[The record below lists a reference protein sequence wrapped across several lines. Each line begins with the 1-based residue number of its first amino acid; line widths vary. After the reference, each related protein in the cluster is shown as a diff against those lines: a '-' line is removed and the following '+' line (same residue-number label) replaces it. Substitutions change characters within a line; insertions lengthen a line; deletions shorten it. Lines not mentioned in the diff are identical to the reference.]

1 MATGAVRLGI
11 ESGFEAED
19 MFGKQC
25 EERARQARKPT
36 IIGIPGRTP
45 PARRGPR
52 KAEQERGTGM
62 NEASESGQ
70 SVQGMQPAAWAPP
83 EPGGLR
89 AGFIGAGRLARALS
103 LALQAAGVPV
113 VRAASRSD
121 ASARAL
127 AASLPDCRADDADAV
142 ARDCD
147 LVFLTSPDAL
157 IAGIARSVSWRADQA
172 VVHCSGATPVAALQ
186 PAAEAGALIGGFH
199 PMQAFG
205 ADPGAA
211 LASLPGCTV
220 AIEAEP
226 PLDALLHDLALR
238 LGCVGLSL
246 PPGARVRYHA
256 SGGYASQHVH
266 ALLAEAVRL
275 WQSWGATERQALDA
289 LLPLLRGT
297 VESLARSGV
306 AAGMPGPVSR
316 GDAGTVRLHRQAL
329 QAVDPEMR
337 DLYDR
342 LCRRGVALARQ
353 AGRLDAAGA
362 AGVEQVLDAPPDP

>member
-1 MATGAVRLGI
+1 MD
-11 ESGFEAED
+11 ESKESSESR
-19 MFGKQC
+19 C
-25 EERARQARKPT
+25 
-36 IIGIPGRTP
+36 
-45 PARRGPR
+45 PAR
-52 KAEQERGTGM
+52 
-62 NEASESGQ
+62 
-70 SVQGMQPAAWAPP
+70 PAAWTPPGPWAP
-83 EPGGLR
+83 R

-103 LALQAAGVPV
+103 LALRGAGVPV
-113 VRAASRSD
+113 VRVASRSD

-127 AASLPDCRADDADAV
+127 AESLPDCRTGDPEAV

-147 LVFLTSPDAL
+147 LVFLTSPDAS
-157 IAGIARSVSWRADQA
+157 IADIARVVPWRAGQA
-172 VVHCSGATPVAALQ
+172 VVHCSGATPVAALR

-220 AIEAEP
+220 AVEAEP
-226 PLDALLHDLALR
+226 PLDALLHELARR

-266 ALLAEAVRL
+266 VLLAEAVRL
-275 WQSWGATERQALDA
+275 WRSWGATEQQALDA

-316 GDAGTVRLHRQAL
+316 GDAGTVSLHRQAL
-329 QAVDPEMR
+329 QAVDPDMR

-353 AGRLDAAGA
+353 AGRLGAAGA
-362 AGVEQVLDAPPDP
+362 EGVERVLDALPDP

>member
-1 MATGAVRLGI
+1 MGESNGSKAV
-11 ESGFEAED
+11 A
-19 MFGKQC
+19 C
-25 EERARQARKPT
+25 
-36 IIGIPGRTP
+36 TP
-45 PARRGPR
+45 PDLHA
-52 KAEQERGTGM
+52 
-62 NEASESGQ
+62 
-70 SVQGMQPAAWAPP
+70 
-83 EPGGLR
+83 LR
-89 AGFIGAGRLARALS
+89 IGFIGAGRLARALS
-103 LALQAAGVPV
+103 LALRAAGVPV
-113 VRAASRSD
+113 VRVASRSE

-127 AASLPDCRADDADAV
+127 AEPLPGCRVGDVEAV

-147 LVFLTSPDAL
+147 LVFLTSPDGL
-157 IAGIARSVSWRADQA
+157 IAEIARAVPWREGQSVA
-172 VVHCSGATPVAALQ
+172 HCSGATPVAALR
-186 PAAEAGALIGGFH
+186 PAADAGARIGGFH

-226 PLDALLHDLALR
+226 PLDALLHELARR
-238 LGCVGLSL
+238 LGCVGLTL
-246 PPGARVRYHA
+246 PPEARVRYHA

-275 WQSWGATERQALDA
+275 WRSWGATEQQALDA

-297 VESLARSGV
+297 LESLARSGV

-329 QAVDPEMR
+329 QAVDPDMR

-342 LCRRGVALARQ
+342 LCRRGLALARQ

-362 AGVEQVLDAPPDP
+362 EGVERVLDASPD

>member
-1 MATGAVRLGI
+1 MDEQHAPDGSGGA
-11 ESGFEAED
+11 
-19 MFGKQC
+19 
-25 EERARQARKPT
+25 
-36 IIGIPGRTP
+36 PGAP
-45 PARRGPR
+45 G
-52 KAEQERGTGM
+52 
-62 NEASESGQ
+62 SE
-70 SVQGMQPAAWAPP
+70 VWTPAA
-83 EPGGLR
+83 LR
-89 AGFIGAGRLARALS
+89 ALRVGFIGAGRLARALS
-103 LALQAAGVPV
+103 LALRAAGIPV
-113 VRAASRSD
+113 VRVASRSE
-121 ASARAL
+121 ASARSL
-127 AASLPDCRADDADAV
+127 AEPLPDCRIGDPADV

-157 IAGIARSVSWRADQA
+157 IADIARAVLWRAGQA
-172 VVHCSGATPVAALQ
+172 VAHCSGATPVAALR
-186 PAAEAGALIGGFH
+186 PAAEAGARIGGFH

-226 PLDALLHDLALR
+226 PLDALLHALAHR
-238 LGCVGLSL
+238 LGCVGLTL

-275 WQSWGATERQALDA
+275 WQSWGATEQQALDA

-297 VESLARSGV
+297 LESLARSGV

-329 QAVDPEMR
+329 QAVDPDMR

-342 LCRRGVALARQ
+342 LCRRGVALALR

-362 AGVEQVLDAPPDP
+362 EGVERALDAPPDR